1 MSPNYLSNILKHILR
16 SASFACRLMLIIHL
30 HTKFYG
36 ISYGG
41 S

>member
-1 MSPNYLSNILKHILR
+1 MSPNYLASLLKRILR
-16 SASFACRLMLIIHL
+16 SASFAYRLMLMIQL

-36 ISYGG
+36 ISFGG